1 MTPAE
6 SPIEKTDYQQM
17 AMDYAEQFLDR
28 LMHVETIAGRRM
40 KNEELRMKN
49 KSNKKD
55 GEKND
60 D

>member
-6 SPIEKTDYQQM
+6 NPIEKTDYQQM

-28 LMHVETIAGRRM
+28 LMHVETTAGRRM

-49 KSNKKD
+49 KNNKKD
-55 GEKND
+55 GE
-60 D
+60 